1 MPATGAPAFYKRL
14 KAGFGDEPNPCNW
27 KWYDYINPLSYVKM
41 GLTSLKD
48 GAVAKLLGS
57 TARETSPILLNS
69 PGAMQLM
76 PWPNYRPLRGSSVAE
91 TAQKAAQAAPSGNGG
106 ADPHAW
112 LDIYDHDGKTK
123 ICSFNTEDIYQA
135 YNAWYG
141 LWPTMP
147 KPAEQEGGGRQSER
161 SGHGKRPAR
170 ANRQNQLQPDR
181 PQNDFSERQ
190 N

>member
-1 MPATGAPAFYKRL
+1 
-14 KAGFGDEPNPCNW
+14 
-27 KWYDYINPLSYVKM
+27 M
-41 GLTSLKD
+41 GLASLKD

-91 TAQKAAQAAPSGNGG
+91 TAPKAAQAAPSGNGG

-147 KPAEQEGGGRQSER
+147 KPAEQEGGDGNQEKAVMEKARPEQIDKINFNPIGRKTIFQK
-161 SGHGKRPAR
+161 GKTDVEIFEKNLDAVQKFQDKRR
-170 ANRQNQLQPDR
+170 
-181 PQNDFSERQ
+181 
-190 N
+190 